1 MSTLVTIQQLTKHI
15 GTTEQR
21 LLFEKVNASVDEGER
36 IAVLGASGQGKST
49 LLRILSLLDV
59 PDGGD
64 ILWQGTSYLHSDP
77 RIWRMRMSYVAQ
89 QPVMLAGSVE
99 DNLKTVHYLHR
110 TPYDSNLASRL
121 LAGMGL
127 EGLDIHKRASDLS
140 GGEKQR
146 IALIRSI
153 MLRPKVLL
161 LDEVTASLDRTNA
174 KLVEQLLTEWSKQ
187 EGISLVWVTHDQ
199 DQARSFSTTTWFMG
213 EQTLLERQPTSLFF
227 DHPHSELARQYILR
241 PAPKA
246 DKENTCPSSH

>member
-1 MSTLVTIQQLTKHI
+1 MSNLVTIQHLTKYM
-15 GTTEQR
+15 GTTERR
-21 LLFEKVNASVDEGER
+21 LLFEKVNAPIAEGER
-36 IAVLGASGQGKST
+36 IAILGASGQGKST

-59 PDGGD
+59 PDDGD
-64 ILWQGTSYLHSDP
+64 ILWKGTSYLDSDP
-77 RIWRMRMSYVAQ
+77 RAWRMRMSYVAQ

-99 DNLKTVHYLHR
+99 DNLKTVHLLHR
-110 TPYDSNLASRL
+110 TPYDQKLALLL

-146 IALIRSI
+146 ISLIRSM

-174 KLVEQLLTEWSKQ
+174 RLVEQQLTEWSKQ

-199 DQARSFSTTTWFMG
+199 EQARSFSTTTWFMG
-213 EQTLLERQPTSLFF
+213 NQTLLERESTSLFF
-227 DHPHSELARQYILR
+227 AHPNTELARQFILH
-241 PAPKA
+241 PAPEA
-246 DKENTCPSSH
+246 DKENPCPSSH